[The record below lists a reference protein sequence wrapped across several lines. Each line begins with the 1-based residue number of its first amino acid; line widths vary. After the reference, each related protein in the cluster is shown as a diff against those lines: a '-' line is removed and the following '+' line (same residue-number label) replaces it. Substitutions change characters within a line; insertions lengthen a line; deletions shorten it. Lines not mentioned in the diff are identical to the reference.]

1 MYAYYIKRVA
11 NNFVREHGI
20 TAKALG
26 SAEFLSSVAEKE
38 SYCVYW
44 YDDENDRLIRAL
56 NAESFCRTNIAF
68 SVCQKDMRC
77 IFIKSDVPDK
87 AAAKL
92 LLHELAHI
100 RLHHLDKCETT
111 ASASEN
117 DADVFVN
124 YVRARVSGN
133 TRQTRRMIAVIMV
146 CLAVTAIV
154 YAVHSWDTS
163 SSEYSEYNIAVPV
176 VNEVDI
182 DVTETSIVYI
192 TDTGDKYHERDCYHL
207 KGRHITALDIDI
219 AESMGKEPCKDCHG
233 Q

>member
-1 MYAYYIKRVA
+1 MYTYSIKKAA
-11 NNFVREHGI
+11 NSFVEEHGV
-20 TAKALG
+20 TSKTVESLKL
-26 SAEFLSSVAEKE
+26 LSGISEKE
-38 SYCVYW
+38 SYKVYRFG
-44 YDDENDRLIRAL
+44 DEHDEIIQLL
-56 NAESFCRTNIAF
+56 NAEGFCRTNIAF
-68 SVCQKDMRC
+68 SVCRGDMRC

-92 LLHELAHI
+92 LLHDLAHI

-111 ASASEN
+111 VSASEN

-133 TRQTRRMIAVIMV
+133 IRQTRQMIAAA
-146 CLAVTAIV
+146 AVFLVAAAIV

-163 SSEYSEYNIAVPV
+163 SSEYTVAVPM
-176 VNEVDI
+176 VNDV
-182 DVTETSIVYI
+182 DVTDTFTVYI

-219 AESMGKEPCKDCHG
+219 AESMGKEPCKDCILK
-233 Q
+233 

>member
-1 MYAYYIKRVA
+1 MYTYNIKKAA
-11 NNFVREHGI
+11 NSFVKEHGV
-20 TAKALG
+20 TSKTVESLKL
-26 SAEFLSSVAEKE
+26 LSGISEKE
-38 SYCVYW
+38 SYKVYRFG
-44 YDDENDRLIRAL
+44 DEHDEIIQLL

-68 SVCQKDMRC
+68 SVCRGDMRC

-111 ASASEN
+111 VSASEN

-133 TRQTRRMIAVIMV
+133 IRRTRRMIAVIMV
-146 CLAVTAIV
+146 CLAITAIV
-154 YAVHSWDTS
+154 YAVHLWNTS
-163 SSEYSEYNIAVPV
+163 SSEYTVAVPV
-176 VNEVDI
+176 VNDVD
-182 DVTETSIVYI
+182 DTDTFTVYI

-207 KGRHITALDIDI
+207 KGRDITALSIDT
-219 AESMGKEPCKDCHG
+219 AESMGREPCKDCILK
-233 Q
+233 

>member
-1 MYAYYIKRVA
+1 MYAYYIKKAA

-20 TAKALG
+20 TAKVLG
-26 SAEFLSSVAEKE
+26 SSEFLSSVAEKE
-38 SYCVYW
+38 SYCVYR

-56 NAESFCRTNIAF
+56 NAESLCRTNIAF
-68 SVCQKDMRC
+68 SFCQGDMRC

-100 RLHHLDKCETT
+100 RLHHLDKCEITS
-111 ASASEN
+111 SAIEN

-133 TRQTRRMIAVIMV
+133 IRQTRRMIAAVAVFLAAAVI
-146 CLAVTAIV
+146 I
-154 YAVHSWDTS
+154 YAVNLRDTGS
-163 SSEYSEYNIAVPV
+163 PEYSEYNIAVPV
-176 VNEVDI
+176 VNDVD
-182 DVTETSIVYI
+182 DTDTFTVYI

-207 KGRHITALDIDI
+207 KDRHITALDIDI
-219 AESMGKEPCKDCHG
+219 AEYMGKEPCKDCILK
-233 Q
+233 